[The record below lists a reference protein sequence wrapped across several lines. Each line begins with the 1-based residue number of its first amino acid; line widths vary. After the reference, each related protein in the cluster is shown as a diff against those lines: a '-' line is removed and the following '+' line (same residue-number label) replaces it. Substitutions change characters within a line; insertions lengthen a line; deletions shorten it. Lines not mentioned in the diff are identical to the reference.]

1 MPYHEYQVIGRSK
14 PTEKDKKPKIF
25 RMRIF
30 ATNVVVAKSR
40 FWYFLNKTQKIKKTK
55 GEILSVN
62 EIFDKTPTAI
72 KNFGISLRYHSR
84 SNQNN
89 IYKEFRDT
97 SRTGAITKLLT
108 DMGGRHR
115 TTYRRM
121 QIMEVKPVPAKDCK
135 RWATKQFHD
144 SKIKFP
150 LPHRVL
156 RAPSK
161 RYRTVFKA
169 SRPSTHFGWVD
180 K

>member
-1 MPYHEYQVIGRSK
+1 MPYHEYQVIGRRK
-14 PTEKDKKPKIF
+14 PTETDKNPKIF

-30 ATNVVVAKSR
+30 ATNEVVAKSR
-40 FWYFLNKTQKIKKTK
+40 FWYFINKTQKIKKTA

-62 EIFDKTPTAI
+62 EIYDKKPQNI

-84 SNQNN
+84 SNQVN
-89 IYKEFRDT
+89 IYKEYRDLT
-97 SRTGAITKLLT
+97 RTGAVTKLLT

-121 QIMEVKPVPAKDCK
+121 QIMEVKAVTPKETRRAST
-135 RWATKQFHD
+135 RQFHD

-156 RAPSK
+156 RAPRK
-161 RYRTVFKA
+161 RYDSLFQAK
-169 SRPSTHFGWVD
+169 RPITHFR
-180 K
+180 